1 LRHFRLVVASV
12 LFLLAS
18 SAPALAQTAGPDQ
31 YDVRGSQSLEDGIQN
46 STETAAVGTQAVSG
60 ALSGNASPA
69 ASDSPDEVAGLTEL
83 PETGGVSPVL
93 PGAGALLVT
102 SGLLVRRMF
111 R

>member
-1 LRHFRLVVASV
+1 MRHFRLVVASV

-31 YDVRGSQSLEDGIQN
+31 YVRGIQSLEDGIQD
-46 STETAAVGTQAVSG
+46 STETAADGTQAVSE

-69 ASDSPDEVAGLTEL
+69 ASDSLDEVAGLTEL

>member
-1 LRHFRLVVASV
+1 MRHFGLVVASV
-12 LFLLAS
+12 LILLAA

-31 YDVRGSQSLEDGIQN
+31 YAGETQSVRDGIRD
-46 STETAAVGTQAVSG
+46 STETAADGTQAVSE
-60 ALSGNASPA
+60 ALSATASPA
-69 ASDSPDEVAGLTEL
+69 AGDSSDKVAGLTEL
-83 PETGGVSPVL
+83 PETGGVSPLL